1 MRARLIGAAL
11 ATVLLAA
18 IGYGLLERAPQP
30 VAEPQP
36 AAGPAVPVPVSV
48 IRRGSEITLAGDV
61 ADLAAKR
68 ELLDAVITSSDD
80 VTVVDHL
87 GVMPVATTVDFS
99 GAAPVFEAAA
109 GIRDFSVAINGD
121 TVTLGGTAAKAD
133 EAAAVQAAAED
144 AWVRARIVNELV
156 TSALGGEKSTKND

>member
-18 IGYGLLERAPQP
+18 IGYGLLQRAPQP
-30 VAEPQP
+30 VAEPLP
-36 AAGPAVPVPVSV
+36 AAGPAVPVTV
-48 IRRGSEITLAGDV
+48 IRHGAQFTVAGDV
-61 ADLAAKR
+61 ADPAAKR

-80 VTVVDHL
+80 VTVIDQL
-87 GVMPVATTVDFS
+87 GVVPGAATVDFS
-99 GAAPVFEAAA
+99 AAAPVFEAAA
-109 GIRDFSVAINGD
+109 GIGDFTVAIDGD

-144 AWVRARIVNELV
+144 AWTRAHIVNELV
-156 TSALGGEKSTKND
+156 TSPQGGAKPTKND

>member
-18 IGYGLLERAPQP
+18 IGYGLLQRAPQP

-36 AAGPAVPVPVSV
+36 AAGPAVPVTV
-48 IRRGSEITLAGDV
+48 IRHGAQFTVAGDV
-61 ADLAAKR
+61 ADPAAKR
-68 ELLDAVITSSDD
+68 ELLDAVITSGDD
-80 VTVVDHL
+80 VTVVDQL
-87 GVMPVATTVDFS
+87 EVVPGSATVDFS

-109 GIRDFSVAINGD
+109 GIGDFTVAIDGD

-144 AWVRARIVNELV
+144 AWARAHIVNELV
-156 TSALGGEKSTKND
+156 TGPQGGVKPTKND